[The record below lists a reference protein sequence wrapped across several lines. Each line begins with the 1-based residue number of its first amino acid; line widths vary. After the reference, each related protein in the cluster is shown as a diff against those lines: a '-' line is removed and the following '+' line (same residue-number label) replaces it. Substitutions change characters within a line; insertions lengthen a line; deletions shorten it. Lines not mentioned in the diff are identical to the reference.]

1 MKHQQEGQSW
11 SKNKINWADNER
23 TKLEKVKSSRPC
35 STVSFPWWDKIF
47 PREFTVMSKDP
58 SLTVNTISQ
67 STTFPSVIKTYKLYR
82 KSSSKFNQRKK
93 EKKICF
99 FCDEFIIFWM
109 DDFRREEKQHNFVQL
124 NVNSTLS
131 NQIENVEVEI
141 NQNNFNYR
149 EQEISSDE
157 IGHSLHYWS
166 AWKVDA
172 CSVHWVES
180 RMRPN
185 SK

>member
-1 MKHQQEGQSW
+1 MWDKS
-11 SKNKINWADNER
+11 S
-23 TKLEKVKSSRPC
+23 LEKQPRPRR
-35 STVSFPWWDKIF
+35 SDTAV
-47 PREFTVMSKDP
+47 
-58 SLTVNTISQ
+58 
-67 STTFPSVIKTYKLYR
+67 
-82 KSSSKFNQRKK
+82 RKK

-109 DDFRREEKQHNFVQL
+109 GDFRREEKQHNFVQL

-157 IGHSLHYWS
+157 IGHSLQY
-166 AWKVDA
+166 
-172 CSVHWVES
+172 
-180 RMRPN
+180 
-185 SK
+185 

>member
-82 KSSSKFNQRKK
+82 KSSSKFNRDNLKSWTWNHVGIFHLFLSFFFSQNQRAPPRAVESCELKFHRVK
-93 EKKICF
+93 AICSSL
-99 FCDEFIIFWM
+99 I
-109 DDFRREEKQHNFVQL
+109 
-124 NVNSTLS
+124 S
-131 NQIENVEVEI
+131 NQELQTPLASE
-141 NQNNFNYR
+141 R
-149 EQEISSDE
+149 
-157 IGHSLHYWS
+157 
-166 AWKVDA
+166 
-172 CSVHWVES
+172 
-180 RMRPN
+180 
-185 SK
+185 